1 MATLQDYYNQLAPIY
16 EPQIASLKAQEA
28 GLAPQYQAQKSA
40 LEQARVNAFRNIS
53 NTASSRGMAF
63 SGFTPEMEAQYTG
76 TTFLPAMANLET
88 QQLKGKQS
96 LIDAINAANAE
107 RYAKAM
113 GLSESAQQAEAKL
126 AEEQRQFEQEQA
138 MEAYKARLNQ
148 TPQVVDPYKGFNV
161 TVNKNSEGATTGHNF
176 FGPGNQPITA
186 YQYYSGTG
194 TGTQGLKNFLM
205 NDTDPTSKKA
215 YNDMV
220 SGKYTGEQ
228 LVKKYPW
235 IFGG

>member
-113 GLSESAQQAEAKL
+113 GLSESAQQAEAANAAKIEAARIKAANTVAPTPKAPTTNEL
-126 AEEQRQFEQEQA
+126 LQSL
-138 MEAYKARLNQ
+138 MEDAQ
-148 TPQVVDPYKGFNV
+148 GFFHGRNF
-161 TVNKNSEGATTGHNF
+161 NPNGMLQNGTTEKKII
-176 FGPGNQPITA
+176 PELQMLYPEL
-186 YQYYSGTG
+186 S
-194 TGTQGLKNFLM
+194 LKQIKEKVYAVRKQM
-205 NDTDPTSKKA
+205 
-215 YNDMV
+215 YGV
-220 SGKYTGEQ
+220 
-228 LVKKYPW
+228 
-235 IFGG
+235 

>member
-113 GLSESAQQAEAKL
+113 GLSESAQQAEAANAAKI
-126 AEEQRQFEQEQA
+126 
-138 MEAYKARLNQ
+138 EAARIKA
-148 TPQVVDPYKGFNV
+148 
-161 TVNKNSEGATTGHNF
+161 ATTPSPTPKAPTTNELLRLLMEDAQGFFSGQNF
-176 FGPGNQPITA
+176 NPNGNLQD
-186 YQYYSGTG
+186 GT
-194 TGTQGLKNFLM
+194 TEKSIIPELQRLYPELSLKQIKEKVYGIRKQM
-205 NDTDPTSKKA
+205 
-215 YNDMV
+215 YGV
-220 SGKYTGEQ
+220 
-228 LVKKYPW
+228 
-235 IFGG
+235 